1 MRSLGPGG
9 IRSAALVYRKKSSRK
24 FVSYDEHKQAARNT
38 PVRAGVI
45 TVSDTRTEATDTS
58 GRYIV
63 ESLSAAG
70 VEIIESRIAP
80 DVPERIESALNDLVA
95 RCEVI
100 VTTGGTGIGRRD
112 ATIEVVTR
120 KFERTLPGFGE
131 LFRMLSYEEIGAGA
145 MLSRAVAGMWGNAL
159 VFSLPG
165 SLHAVRLGIEQLI
178 LPEIHHLVWE
188 TIRQ

>member
-1 MRSLGPGG
+1 M
-9 IRSAALVYRKKSSRK
+9 
-24 FVSYDEHKQAARNT
+24 SYDEHKQAAQNT
-38 PVRAGVI
+38 PVRVGVI

-63 ESLSAAG
+63 ETLAEAG
-70 VEIIESRIAP
+70 IEIIEACIVP
-80 DVPERIESALNDLVA
+80 DDPKRIEWALNELVA

-100 VTTGGTGIGRRD
+100 VTTGGTGISRRD
-112 ATIEVVTR
+112 TTIEVATR

-131 LFRMLSYEEIGAGA
+131 IFRMLSYEEIGSGA
-145 MLSRAVAGMWGNAL
+145 MLSRAAAGMWSNTL

-165 SLHAVRLGIEQLI
+165 SVHAVRLAIEQLI

-188 TIRQ
+188 MIRQ